1 MEYTFWAK
9 IIDKEL
15 NTDHSEF
22 LLLQNSIDKRLLSS
36 KSDTTYIVVSKVTR
50 HITKGK
56 VASTEAIG
64 NRYSV
69 DVTKDIY
76 RGGYSIKDDIIDVVV
91 MKFNAVMYHIPR

>member
-1 MEYTFWAK
+1 M
-9 IIDKEL
+9 
-15 NTDHSEF
+15 
-22 LLLQNSIDKRLLSS
+22 
-36 KSDTTYIVVSKVTR
+36 R

-76 RGGYSIKDDIIDVVV
+76 QGGYSIKDDIIDVVV
-91 MKFNAVMYHIPR
+91 MKSNAVMYHIPR